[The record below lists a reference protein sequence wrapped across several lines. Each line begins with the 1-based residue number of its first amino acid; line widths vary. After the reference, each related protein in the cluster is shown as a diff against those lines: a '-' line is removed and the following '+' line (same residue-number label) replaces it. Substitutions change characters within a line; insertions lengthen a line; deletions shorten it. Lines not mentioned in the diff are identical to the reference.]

1 VSWFGT
7 GKGSAEMIGAG
18 ACAGRG
24 TMVMVD
30 AGDDDEASVIRS
42 PTIADGADVL
52 SIETD
57 KRFVM

>member
-1 VSWFGT
+1 
-7 GKGSAEMIGAG
+7 MIGTG

-30 AGDDDEASVIRS
+30 AGDDDEASVTRS
-42 PTIADGADVL
+42 PTIVDGADVL

>member
-1 VSWFGT
+1 MVGT
-7 GKGSAEMIGAG
+7 G